1 MEIFIK
7 VSINYY
13 KMRLICL
20 SIKVQL
26 HFIMNV
32 RLQFK
37 ILKLSVDTVKLN
49 YQAEGRKFNITLL
62 Y

>member
-13 KMRLICL
+13 KIRLICL
-20 SIKVQL
+20 SIKVLL
-26 HFIMNV
+26 HFIMNA
-32 RLQFK
+32 RLQLK
-37 ILKLSVDTVKLN
+37 ILKLFVGTVRLN
-49 YQAEGRKFNITLL
+49 YQVEGRKFNITLL